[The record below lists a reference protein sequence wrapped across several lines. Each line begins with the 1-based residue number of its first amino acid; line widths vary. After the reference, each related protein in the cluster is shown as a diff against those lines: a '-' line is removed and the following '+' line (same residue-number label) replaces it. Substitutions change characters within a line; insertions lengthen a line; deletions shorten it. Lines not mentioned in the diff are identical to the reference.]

1 MADWG
6 PFSLDGRNAVV
17 TGGAMGIGRGIA
29 ARLLEAGANV
39 LIADLDEAAAQQ
51 TASELAA
58 ETTGK
63 VAAMRVDVTEDGA
76 GAAMVERIVS
86 ELGSVEILVNN
97 AGIYPIQPQLE
108 MPVETFDKILAVN
121 VRGVAYCSQAA
132 GRQMVTQGGGG
143 SIINIASMD
152 GFHPTMVGLAAY
164 NASKG
169 GVVMFTKGLA
179 LELAPH
185 GIRVNAIAPGAISTE
200 GTERHREQL
209 SAEERERAAAAIVR
223 RVPLGRQGLPDD
235 IAKVAVFLASP
246 AADYMTGET
255 VLVDGGFLLT

>member
-29 ARLLEAGANV
+29 ARFLEAGANV

-58 ETTGK
+58 GTTGK
-63 VAAMRVDVTEDGA
+63 VAAMQLDVTADGA
-76 GAAMVERIVS
+76 GAALVERVVS

-97 AGIYPIQPQLE
+97 AGIYPIQPMLE
-108 MPVETFDKILAVN
+108 MPVETFEAILAVN
-121 VRGVAYCSQAA
+121 VRGLAYCSQAV
-132 GRQMVTQGGGG
+132 GRQMVEQGAGGA
-143 SIINIASMD
+143 IINLASID
-152 GFHPTMVGLAAY
+152 GFHPTTVGLAAY

-179 LELAPH
+179 LELAAH
-185 GIRVNAIAPGAISTE
+185 DVRVNAIAPGAIVTE
-200 GTERHREQL
+200 GTTRLRDG
-209 SAEERERAAAAIVR
+209 ATEEDRDRARGAMR
-223 RVPLGRQGLPDD
+223 RRIPLGRQGEPDD

-255 VLVDGGFLLT
+255 VLVDGGFLLS